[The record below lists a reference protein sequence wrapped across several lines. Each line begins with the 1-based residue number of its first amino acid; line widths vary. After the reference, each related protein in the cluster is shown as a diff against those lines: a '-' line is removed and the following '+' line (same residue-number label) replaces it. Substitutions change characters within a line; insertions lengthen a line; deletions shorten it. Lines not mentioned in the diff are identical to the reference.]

1 MSSLFMISLSPYIF
15 LCLPEE
21 VVNIGGLIAAARFV
35 GRVWLCVRLLVGCLV
50 GVLVCWV
57 LMLLIG
63 CDLSGCGWE

>member
-1 MSSLFMISLSPYIF
+1 M
-15 LCLPEE
+15 
-21 VVNIGGLIAAARFV
+21 VNIGGLIAAARFV